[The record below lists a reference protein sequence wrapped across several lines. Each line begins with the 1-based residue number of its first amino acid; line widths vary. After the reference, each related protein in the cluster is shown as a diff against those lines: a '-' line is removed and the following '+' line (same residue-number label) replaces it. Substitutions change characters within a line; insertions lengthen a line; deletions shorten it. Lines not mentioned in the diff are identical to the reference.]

1 MTYEE
6 DHLLSLVSTLGQRHA
21 ESGYL
26 KDPDCEAS
34 LHDII
39 RFLHKDTSLER
50 SVFLQLATWNV
61 LGKDLL
67 PLFSA
72 HHAQTDICTLLKLLV
87 FLTLPPER
95 ESNSF
100 IRQAHATRNV
110 IRLCLDSKD
119 FLNIMLSTMANALQ
133 KLDAGTLTERD
144 SDAKLLQLALAFF
157 RNALV
162 TAEICDE
169 VTSHDDSLLDELV
182 TKLLLSNF
190 TGVLALL
197 IQVGTRERIEYAR
210 VTICIGRGKKSNKK

>member
-1 MTYEE
+1 
-6 DHLLSLVSTLGQRHA
+6 
-21 ESGYL
+21 
-26 KDPDCEAS
+26 
-34 LHDII
+34 
-39 RFLHKDTSLER
+39 
-50 SVFLQLATWNV
+50 
-61 LGKDLL
+61 
-67 PLFSA
+67 
-72 HHAQTDICTLLKLLV
+72 
-87 FLTLPPER
+87 
-95 ESNSF
+95 
-100 IRQAHATRNV
+100 
-110 IRLCLDSKD
+110 LDSKD

-169 VTSHDDSLLDELV
+169 VTSHDDSLLVSCVIFPSSRFLDPAQDELV